1 MELLVA
7 TWTTR
12 LALVGALL
20 VGWISLA
27 AGATMI
33 DVAIRVALAAFLL
46 TYAGRLLM
54 GWLETPE
61 QKMLRLRAGRSS
73 KRAPQRAKARA

>member
-27 AGATMI
+27 AGATML
-33 DVAIRVALAAFLL
+33 DVAIRVALAAFVL
-46 TYAGRLLM
+46 TYAGRLIM
-54 GWLETPE
+54 GWRETPE
-61 QKMLRLRAGRSS
+61 PKMLRLRSRRATR
-73 KRAPQRAKARA
+73 KRAKP

>member
-27 AGATMI
+27 AGATML
-33 DVAIRVALAAFLL
+33 DVAIRVALSTFVL
-46 TYAGRLLM
+46 TYAGRLVM

-61 QKMLRLRAGRSS
+61 QKMLRLRSR
-73 KRAPQRAKARA
+73 RATRRRPRP

>member
-7 TWTTR
+7 TWTIR

-27 AGATMI
+27 SGATMI
-33 DVAIRVALAAFLL
+33 DVAIRIALAAFAL
-46 TYAGRLLM
+46 TYAGRLMM

-61 QKMLRLRAGRSS
+61 QKMLRMRRGRSK
-73 KRAPQRAKARA
+73 KRAKKKATK